1 MKGFAK
7 SLLSEI
13 GQVMFGY
20 DATVDKGRRA
30 APSTITMSEDDQ
42 LNPWSRKKAV
52 ATQRD
57 QVRNLPWVAWMA
69 RTHINY
75 VSHFSFRA
83 TTDDEDL
90 NLKLDQLMH
99 AWSEPENCDIAK
111 RHSLGE
117 MMALFEAGQVIDGDC
132 GLKKAGT
139 ALQGIESDRICKPN
153 SGKIP
158 KGLTDHGLLLRK
170 NGSVKSYAVCN
181 RSMSGMS
188 LQGMVPEKDMFFAG
202 YFKRFDQTRGISP
215 LLTALNTN
223 QDVYENFEYALIKMK
238 MHAMLGLQVTR
249 AMPSSGDDGWGG
261 YDKVEG
267 TTAGGNAKTEY
278 VFEHHPAMKIEMDPG
293 DKIETIESRTP
304 SDEFQSFTQF
314 EMRVSLL
321 ALDIPFSIFDSDRS
335 NNNAMRVDFRQ
346 YFDSARKKQGKNKR
360 VLNDITK
367 WKLQQWLVDGSLTVD
382 EFNRAK
388 WLWQP
393 SGIPIF
399 DPRTEIAAFATE
411 ISNGLNSRTNIAR
424 ERGLDQREI
433 FADLKREEDA
443 IGDLGLKGITIGQ
456 PGQVAIGAQ
465 EEKADIE
472 REEVEQEAKPEQAFE
487 EGEYYNDDGGEL
499 YQFLNGKLH
508 RQ

>member
-1 MKGFAK
+1 MKEFAK
-7 SLLSEI
+7 SLFSEL
-13 GQVMFGY
+13 GEMMFGY
-20 DATVDKGRRA
+20 DATVDKGRRS
-30 APSTITMSEDDQ
+30 APANRTMSEDDQ
-42 LNPWSRKKAV
+42 LNSWSRKKAV

-83 TTDDEDL
+83 NTDDEDL
-90 NLKLDQLMH
+90 NRKLDGLMQE
-99 AWSEPENCDIAK
+99 WSEPENCDISK

-117 MMALFEAGQVIDGDC
+117 MMALYESGKVIDGDC
-132 GLKKAGT
+132 AFKKAGT
-139 ALQGIESDRICKPN
+139 ALQGIESDRICTPN

-188 LQGMVPEKDMFFAG
+188 LQAMVPERDMFFSG

-223 QDVYENFEYALIKMK
+223 QDIYENFEYALIKMK

-249 AMPSSGDDGWGG
+249 AMPSSGDDGWGA
-261 YDKVEG
+261 YDQVNS
-267 TTAGGNAKTEY
+267 TTAGGNSQVTYE
-278 VFEHHPAMKIEMDPG
+278 FEHNPAMKMEMAPG

-314 EMRVSLL
+314 EIRIALL

-346 YFDSARKKQGKNKR
+346 YFDSARKKQKSNRR
-360 VLNDITK
+360 VLDNITK
-367 WKLQQWLVDGSLTVD
+367 WKLQQWLVDGSLTLD
-382 EFNRAK
+382 EYNKAK
-388 WLWQP
+388 WMWQP

-411 ISNGLNSRTNIAR
+411 ISNGFNSRTNIAR
-424 ERGLDQREI
+424 ERGMDQREI
-433 FADLKREEDA
+433 FAEIKREEDM
-443 IGDLGLKGITIGQ
+443 IEELGLKGITIGM
-456 PGQVAIGAQ
+456 PGQESIGEQ
-465 EEKADIE
+465 KEKADIE
-472 REEVEQEAKPEQAFE
+472 REKVEQEAKPEQTFE
-487 EGEYYNDDGGEL
+487 EGEYYNDD
-499 YQFLNGKLH
+499 NGYLFKFENGTLV
-508 RQ
+508 RV

>member
-1 MKGFAK
+1 MKEFAK
-7 SLLSEI
+7 SLFSEL

-30 APSTITMSEDDQ
+30 APATRTMSEDDQ
-42 LNPWSRKKAV
+42 LGAYPRKRAV

-57 QVRNLPWVAWMA
+57 QVRNMTTVAWMV
-69 RTHINY
+69 RVHINY
-75 VSHFSFRA
+75 VSHFFFRSI
-83 TTDDEDL
+83 TDDEDL
-90 NLKLDQLMH
+90 NRKLDALMEN
-99 AWSEPENCDIAK
+99 WSRPENCDIAK
-111 RHSLGE
+111 RHGLGE
-117 MMALFEAGQVIDGDC
+117 MMALFESGKVIDGDC
-132 GLKKAGT
+132 AFKKAGT
-139 ALQGIESDRICKPN
+139 ALQGIESDRICTPTY
-153 SGKIP
+153 GKAP
-158 KGLTDHGLLLRK
+158 KGLTEHGLLLRK

-181 RSMSGMS
+181 REMSGMS
-188 LQGMVPEKDMFFAG
+188 LQAMVPERDMFFSG

-223 QDVYENFEYALIKMK
+223 QDIYENFEYALIKMK

-249 AMPSSGDDGWGG
+249 QMPSSGDDGWGV
-261 YDKVEG
+261 YDKIEG
-267 TTAGGNAKTEY
+267 TTEGGNAKTEY

-304 SDEFQSFTQF
+304 SDEFQSFTQAQL
-314 EMRVSLL
+314 RIALL

-346 YFDSARKKQGKNKR
+346 YFDSARKKQKSNR
-360 VLNDITK
+360 LVLDNITQ
-367 WKLQQWLVDGSLTVD
+367 WKLQQWLVNGSLTLD
-382 EFNRAK
+382 EYNKAK
-388 WLWQP
+388 WMWQP

-399 DPRTEIAAFATE
+399 DPRTEIAAFQTE
-411 ISNGLNSRTNIAR
+411 ISNGFNSRTNIAR
-424 ERGLDQREI
+424 ERGMDQREI
-433 FADLKREEDA
+433 FSDIKREEDT
-443 IGDLGLKGITIGQ
+443 IEDLGIKGITIGQ
-456 PGQVAIGAQ
+456 PGQISIGAQ

-487 EGEYYNDDGGEL
+487 EGEYYNDDDGEL